1 MSKRF
6 GRNQKRRMRE
16 QIAQLRA
23 ERDINKDFYLQERAR
38 GERNRRIVEE
48 TAQVLGRHF
57 CTLDPDCVEVRDLN
71 QLVHGW
77 RVMDEPPLECYLD
90 RDTELP
96 TFATFTERVLPILYG
111 SVQADQLRRHVHIEF
126 TYHGKMAGYGIDL
139 DTLKLMPPKVAAERM
154 GREMA
159 RHLQRSLELLA

>member
-16 QIAQLRA
+16 QIAQMTA

-77 RVMDEPPLECYLD
+77 RVMDEPPLECYLW
-90 RDTELP
+90 DTELP

-111 SVQADQLRRHVHIEF
+111 SVQTDQLRRHVHMEF
-126 TYHGKMAGYGIDL
+126 TYHGKMVGYGIDL
-139 DTLKLMPPKVAAERM
+139 DTLKLMPPKVAVERM

-159 RHLQRSLELLA
+159 RHLQRSLELI